1 MVLSPFYK
9 INGAAMV
16 APDENV
22 EMSFEDLDSGESGRD
37 ESGFMHRIVVRQ
49 KVGVWNFCYSR
60 LSAGEYAYMM
70 EILPKG
76 GSFTFT
82 YPTGADGTGEAVCQA
97 YLSGYSIAWRSART
111 KDYRNLKFSIIQC

>member
-1 MVLSPFYK
+1 MVLTPFYK
-9 INGAAMV
+9 IDGMAMI

-37 ESGFMHRIVVRQ
+37 ESGYMHRIVVRH

-60 LSAGEYAYMM
+60 LSGEEYAYMQS
-70 EILPKG
+70 ILPKG
-76 GSFTFT
+76 GSFLFT
-82 YPTGADGTGEAVCQA
+82 YPAGADGSDLRTCQA